1 MGTIWDCPE
10 RADTW
15 KFAKPLDLGI
25 ITSLIH
31 THIMNWK
38 LTFTRPWYM
47 TKNLVVTSHPSQ
59 KASTS
64 FWFHLFFPSTWHLA
78 QIPAIPHNTLT
89 RAAENTSPNHRNTFQ
104 TVCIRKHY
112 PICVLGATPRSIFAF
127 WHWIFFFQ
135 FLTKWSDIRLATQP
149 HVSATGTL

>member
-1 MGTIWDCPE
+1 
-10 RADTW
+10 
-15 KFAKPLDLGI
+15 
-25 ITSLIH
+25 
-31 THIMNWK
+31 MNWK

-47 TKNLVVTSHPSQ
+47 TENLVVTSHPSQ

-127 WHWIFFFQ
+127 WHWIFFLPISHKMIWHTLGNPTPCLRDRHF
-135 FLTKWSDIRLATQP
+135 
-149 HVSATGTL
+149 VSRGDRTCQHFVSRGDRTCQVQNDYTLR